1 MTKTV
6 VIISGKGGT
15 GKTSITAAFA
25 LLAKGA
31 VLADCD
37 VDAADLHLLLEPD
50 VREEKKFVSGETA
63 SIDPSKCTSCGRC
76 AEACVFSAID
86 QSYVVDPVACE
97 GCAVCT
103 LVCPEDAITMS
114 PSECGKWFI
123 SKTRAGWMAHAKLI
137 PGKENSGRL
146 VSLVR
151 TKASELAEK
160 QKSECIIVDGPPG
173 VGCPVIAS
181 IGNTDLAVIVTEP
194 GLSGLHDL
202 KRAAELAAHFRVEAA
217 VVINKCD
224 INEGISRRIEVF
236 CKEKDIFMA
245 GKIPYSMDFMKAQL
259 EGKSVVE
266 FGDGS
271 AADSVRL
278 VYERVMDRLVKTRK
292 EN

>member
-15 GKTSITAAFA
+15 GKTSLTASFA
-25 LLAKGA
+25 LLAKNA

-37 VDAADLHLLLEPD
+37 VDAADLHLLLKPN
-50 VREEKKFVSGETA
+50 VREEHRFVSGEMA

-76 AEACVFSAID
+76 ADACAFSAID
-86 QSYVVDPVACE
+86 RSYVVDPVACE

-103 LVCPEDAITMS
+103 LVCPAGAVTMS
-114 PSECGKWFI
+114 PSECGEWFV

-160 QKSECIIVDGPPG
+160 QKSERIIVDGPPG

-194 GLSGLHDL
+194 SLSGLHDL
-202 KRAAELAAHFRVEAA
+202 KRAAQLAAHFRVEAA
-217 VVINKCD
+217 VVINKSD
-224 INEGISRRIEVF
+224 INEDISREIEEF
-236 CKEKDIFMA
+236 CREKDILMA
-245 GKIPYSMDFMKAQL
+245 GRIPYSTDFVKAQL
-259 EGKSVVE
+259 AGKSIVE
-266 FGDGS
+266 YGDC
-271 AADSVRL
+271 AAAASVRM
-278 VYERVMDRLVKTRK
+278 VYKIVMDNLLKARK
-292 EN
+292 EK